1 MDKETIELNKSQG
14 REHLVPCQKC
24 NGETYHKVL
33 ISADLGG
40 GDSSWGYYYEERYQV
55 IQCQGCRK
63 LSFRKSQTNS
73 EDSVEDEEGETLYV
87 LHEELY
93 PSRVTGRHKL
103 SDAYLLPFPI
113 VKIYEETYYAICNK
127 QPILAGIGIRALI
140 EAVCKEKAAQGK
152 NLEDKID
159 SLVTIGV
166 LTKDGADIL
175 HSLRILGNLA
185 AHEIKPHSEQTLSIA
200 MDVVEHLLIGVY
212 ILPKVAA
219 NLPKRKDSGML

>member
-14 REHLVPCQKC
+14 KEYLVPCQKC
-24 NGETYHKVL
+24 NGKTYHKVL
-33 ISADLGG
+33 ISADVDGE
-40 GDSSWGYYYEERYQV
+40 DSSWNYYYEERYQV

-63 LSFRKSQTNS
+63 LSFRRSQTNS
-73 EDSVEDEEGETLYV
+73 EDCVEDEKGETFYV

-93 PSRVTGRHKL
+93 PSRVAGRHKL
-103 SDAYLLPFPI
+103 GDAHFLPFPI
-113 VKIYEETYYAICNK
+113 LQIYGETYRAICNK

-140 EAVCKEKAAQGK
+140 EAVCKEKAANGK

-166 LTKDGADIL
+166 LTRDGADIL

-200 MDVVEHLLIGVY
+200 MDVVEHILRGVY

-219 NLPKRKDSGML
+219 NLPQRKDSGIP